1 MPAAAA
7 RGRRPA
13 PATRSRQQVQREKAL
28 QLAVQKNHT
37 VASNGLQPE
46 QQLAKP
52 PASQQEAP
60 SAADLAVKETDQP
73 KPPDEMEQPQ
83 PPAEEAS
90 PGVKELE
97 KEEVE
102 LLVRLRCSAKKYSQH
117 LA

>member
-7 RGRRPA
+7 RGRRQA
-13 PATRSRQQVQREKAL
+13 PANRSRQQVQREKAL

-52 PASQQEAP
+52 PANEKPGP
-60 SAADLAVKETDQP
+60 STADLAVKETDQP
-73 KPPDEMEQPQ
+73 KPSDVIEEHQ
-83 PPAEEAS
+83 PPAEETS

-102 LLVRLRCSAKKYSQH
+102 LLVRL
-117 LA
+117 